1 MADVVAARP
10 PSLFRQYAVLLRI
23 GLTSAL
29 QYRADFVLTA
39 IGAICYEAV
48 SLAFVGVVVFAFGGI
63 GGWGLVEVAFVYGIR
78 SMGHALHGFLSGQLW
93 ATDRVV
99 RDGEFDR
106 ILLRPVNPLV
116 QLLTR
121 RFTVTAF
128 GDLAFGLVVLV
139 ITAAAAPIAWT
150 VPTVTYLIMAVIG
163 SAFVESAVMLALSA
177 LSFRL
182 LVSMPMLQVADQ
194 VFVTFGPYP
203 LSVFPR
209 AVAYLMTFL
218 LPLAYA
224 AFFPAAVLLGRTDE
238 LFVPLWLAL
247 ASPAIGVAL
256 YVLAVIF
263 FHRQLRHYASPG
275 H

>member
-1 MADVVAARP
+1 M
-10 PSLFRQYAVLLRI
+10 LLRI

-29 QYRADFVLTA
+29 QYRADFVLTS
-39 IGAICYEAV
+39 IGAIFYEAV
-48 SLAFVGVVVFAFGGI
+48 SLAFVGVIIFAFGGI

-78 SMGHALHGFLSGQLW
+78 AMGHALHGFLSGQLW
-93 ATDRVV
+93 ATDTVV
-99 RDGEFDR
+99 REGEFDR
-106 ILLRPVNPLV
+106 YLLRPVNPLV
-116 QLLTR
+116 QLLSR

-128 GDLAFGLVVLV
+128 GDLVFGLVVLV
-139 ITAAAAPIAWT
+139 ITAVAAPVAWT
-150 VPTVTYLIMAVIG
+150 PGLITYLIIAVIG
-163 SAFVESAVMLALSA
+163 SAFLESAVMLVIAS

-182 LVSMPMLQVADQ
+182 LVSGPLLRVADQ

-209 AVAYLMTFL
+209 AVAYLLTFL

-224 AFFPAAVLLGRTDE
+224 AFFPAAILLGRTDE
-238 LFVPLWLAL
+238 LFVPIWLAA
-247 ASPAIGVAL
+247 ASPAVGLIL

-263 FHRQLRHYASPG
+263 FHRQLRHYSSPG

>member
-1 MADVVAARP
+1 MADAFTLRP
-10 PSLFRQYAVLLRI
+10 PSLLRQYVVLLRI
-23 GLTSAL
+23 GLSSAL
-29 QYRADFVLTA
+29 QYRTDFVLTA

-78 SMGHALHGFLSGQLW
+78 SMGHALHSFLSGQLW
-93 ATDRVV
+93 ATDRIV

-106 ILLRPVNPLV
+106 YLLRPVDPLV

-150 VPTVTYLIMAVIG
+150 GWTVTYLILAVIG
-163 SAFVESAVMLALSA
+163 SAVLESAVMLALSA

-182 LVSMPMLQVADQ
+182 LVSMPLLRVVDQ

-209 AVAYLMTFL
+209 AVAYLLTFL

-263 FHRQLRHYASPG
+263 FRRQLRHYASPG